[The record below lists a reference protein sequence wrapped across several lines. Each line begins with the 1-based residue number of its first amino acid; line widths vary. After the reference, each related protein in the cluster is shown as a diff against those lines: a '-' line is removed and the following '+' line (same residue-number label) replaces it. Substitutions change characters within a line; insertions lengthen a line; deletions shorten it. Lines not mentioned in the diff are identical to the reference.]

1 MSFHKTAFLFSVFVF
16 FSNAVCSQETLLP
29 TNENY
34 LEDQL
39 YFGLTYNTLLY
50 NPEGYFQNGFS
61 YGTQFGFVKDLPFN
75 KKRSVGAG
83 IGVGFAHTTFNQ
95 NLLVEKASGSYQY
108 RTLDTYNNN
117 RFILNSL
124 EFPLEFRWR
133 TSTLEKYKFWRVYTG
148 LTLSYVINFKAQHVL
163 DAKQVIVTNSNL
175 VERFQYALS
184 LSAGYGTWNFYAS
197 YALRPLFKEAR
208 MESTGSPLN
217 VQSLRLGLMFYML

>member
-1 MSFHKTAFLFSVFVF
+1 MNFLKTAVF
-16 FSNAVCSQETLLP
+16 FSAFAFFSIAVYSQETLLP
-29 TNENY
+29 TNEDY

-50 NPEGYFQNGFS
+50 KPEGFSQNGFS

-75 KKRSVGAG
+75 KKRSIGAG

-95 NLLVEKASGSYQY
+95 NLRVDKVAGSYQFQIPDAY
-108 RTLDTYNNN
+108 KSN
-117 RFILNSL
+117 RYILNSL

-148 LTLSYVINFKAQHVL
+148 LTLSYVLNFKAQHVL
-163 DAKQVIVTNSNL
+163 DAKQVTVTNTDL

-208 MESTGSPLN
+208 MESTGTPLN
-217 VQSLRLGLMFYML
+217 LQSLRIGLMFYML